1 MAGRDVCSP
10 LDNDRGVRMRMS
22 SDTRWFQAGA
32 SVRFQLL
39 VFALVG
45 TAFTTIYITQP
56 VLPVLQEEFA
66 VGESRASLTVSAVIF
81 GIALS
86 NLPWGSMADRFPIRP
101 IVVVGGSMIAV
112 CGLACAVVDRISV
125 LIGIRFVQG
134 LFIPCVTTCVAA
146 YLSKTLPQE
155 NLNVVMGS
163 YVAATVAGGL
173 GGRLLGGLIH
183 PPLHWRYAFVT
194 SAVLLEAATVAA
206 WYFLPRESGD
216 SGEEDALGFLQLIA
230 RSDLLRAFLVAFGA
244 FFVFSTVFNYLP
256 FYLATPELGA
266 STTLT
271 TLMYSSYLVGIV
283 VGPLSGKLS
292 NRVGNGS
299 TMVVGSAVFGLSI
312 AATLIPSIPVI
323 AVSLAGICAGFFAIH
338 AAAAGSLNTRLSSS
352 RGRANSLYVL
362 FYYLGGFA
370 GISLGG
376 YAYVRFGWSGIAAMG
391 LTMLLLPLGT
401 GLWEL
406 RQERGYRKEKQ

>member
-1 MAGRDVCSP
+1 M
-10 LDNDRGVRMRMS
+10 GVS
-22 SDTRWFQAGA
+22 SDTSRYQAGS

-45 TAFTTIYITQP
+45 AAFTTIYITQP
-56 VLPVLQEEFA
+56 VLPVLQQEFA
-66 VGESRASLTVSAVIF
+66 VGESRASLTISAVIF

-86 NLPWGSMADRFPIRP
+86 NLPWGSLADRVPVRP
-101 IVVVGGSMIAV
+101 IVLLGGSLIAV
-112 CGLACAVVDRISV
+112 CGLACAAADRIWV

-134 LFIPCVTTCVAA
+134 LFLPCVTTCVAA
-146 YLSKTLPQE
+146 HLSRTLPQE
-155 NLNVVMGS
+155 SLNVVMGS

-183 PPLHWRYAFVT
+183 PPLHWRYAFLT
-194 SAVLLEAATVAA
+194 SAVVLEVATVAA
-206 WYFLPRESGD
+206 WSFLPRERAD
-216 SGEEDALGFLQLIA
+216 SHGEKALGFLPLIA
-230 RSDLLRAFLVAFGA
+230 RIDLLRTFWVAFGA
-244 FFVFSTVFNYLP
+244 FFVFSSTFNYLP

-271 TLMYSSYLVGIV
+271 TLMYSSYLIGIV

-292 NRVGNGS
+292 NRVGNGT
-299 TMVVGSAVFGLSI
+299 TMAVGSAVFGLSI
-312 AATLIPSIPVI
+312 CATLVPSIPVI

-338 AAAAGSLNTRLSSS
+338 AAAAGSLNTRLNTS

-370 GISLGG
+370 GITAGG
-376 YAYVRFGWSGIAAMG
+376 YAYVRFGWSGIVAMG
-391 LTMLLLPLGT
+391 LIMLLVPLGT

-406 RQERGYRKEKQ
+406 IEERGPLKGKSTGNK